1 MLTISKAEQS
11 WMDTWA
17 FQYNEMRTKGRRK
30 VVLTTHLVMRQGDE
44 VRVARIMT
52 DGYYVYVSTH
62 GGGGFHQVLDGHNP
76 AHAVTHTGT
85 VEELEA
91 KMRKRYAA
99 QGWSFE

>member
-11 WMDTWA
+11 WMDSWT
-17 FQYNEMRTKGRRK
+17 FQYNEMRAKGRK

-52 DGYYVYVSTH
+52 DGYYVYVSMH
-62 GGGGFHQVLDGHNP
+62 GGGGFSQVFDGWNP
-76 AHAVTHTGT
+76 ARAVTHTGT

-99 QGWSFE
+99 GGWSFE